1 MCDPFI
7 FSVCGKVLFLFY
19 KLKMIILCFSKII
32 LNKMSWMIQTYNQN
46 MRAINKYRKLSV
58 DLKFCAYFTQ
68 KLTFHWKKIKGNH
81 MFEAFSSET
90 T

>member
-1 MCDPFI
+1 
-7 FSVCGKVLFLFY
+7 
-19 KLKMIILCFSKII
+19 
-32 LNKMSWMIQTYNQN
+32 MSWMIQTYNQN